1 LLAVEDQ
8 QRQNSLRGA
17 SSRHS
22 RFGTTIA
29 VSVGNKG
36 SNAAEGSAG
45 QTSNRSMIIHRQ
57 RAIKQGAGDV
67 LDLSSGK
74 KTKASRTKKTDE
86 VSGREDQLSLEAR
99 QALREY
105 AVEMLRAG
113 FNREHMQ
120 SLPMLFVAD
129 DDDFMILN
137 SSPNL
142 AAQRHKVGEGENC

>member
-1 LLAVEDQ
+1 
-8 QRQNSLRGA
+8 
-17 SSRHS
+17 
-22 RFGTTIA
+22 
-29 VSVGNKG
+29 
-36 SNAAEGSAG
+36 
-45 QTSNRSMIIHRQ
+45 MIIHRQ

-74 KTKASRTKKTDE
+74 KTKSSRTKKTDE

-120 SLPMLFVAD
+120 SLPMLFC
-129 DDDFMILN
+129 
-137 SSPNL
+137 
-142 AAQRHKVGEGENC
+142 R